1 MLRFHNNSIGSAFR
15 NLKGKI
21 RSCRSISGINRCAIL
36 SGNHHARG
44 AAACFK
50 VNLQGVPFFQLQRM
64 YIAPGHL
71 MKIQK
76 VAFRVFDAY
85 TGKAGLIEAA
95 CEDCGSRNQKQQTAN
110 QNPFV
115 TFHFDLR
122 YGALFLMLLPTA
134 KPIGIPREIPIPVLL
149 PKDVPMAVPKHIPRH
164 IPSVP

>member
-1 MLRFHNNSIGSAFR
+1 MESELSEFVCTSHNGSGSFPSLPQPDINDPFRMLRFHNNSIGSAFR

-122 YGALFLMLLPTA
+122 YGALF
-134 KPIGIPREIPIPVLL
+134 
-149 PKDVPMAVPKHIPRH
+149 
-164 IPSVP
+164 